1 MDEVGVGSILDYAV
15 EEDLDKPKATQM
27 EMQSCVPEEETYQKI
42 ERVSDPLPFRK
53 SSSFQYQPQQK
64 FADRRVGVVS
74 ARTYFYEDEEQCD
87 KNMENFLYC
96 IEAAGGASKHGFA
109 AIKLTALGRPQFLL
123 QFSEALM
130 SSRELFE
137 QLAGAHNQD
146 GEATAKSVLEMGFDE
161 QRFFD
166 KAGRMGVAVSREDII
181 QQYTFM
187 MEESDGYVDM
197 LDWNNLLDKNKKIA
211 DIFTVKGESDICSI
225 MSYNTKFA
233 DENGNLTNL
242 MKRLTED
249 EEAQMKR
256 MLEVSADPNG

>member
-27 EMQSCVPEEETYQKI
+27 EMDSCVPEEHTYQKI
-42 ERVSDPLPFRK
+42 ERVFDSSVNKK
-53 SSSFQYQPQQK
+53 SISFQYQPQQK

-137 QLAGAHNQD
+137 QLAGAHKEDDENS
-146 GEATAKSVLEMGFDE
+146 AKSVLEMGFDE
-161 QRFFD
+161 QRFYD
-166 KAGRMGVAVSREDII
+166 KAGRMGVAVTRQDII
-181 QQYTFM
+181 QQFTFM
-187 MEESDGYVDM
+187 IEESDGYIDM

-211 DIFTVKGESDICSI
+211 DIFTVKGIVLWW
-225 MSYNTKFA
+225 YYFFT
-233 DENGNLTNL
+233 
-242 MKRLTED
+242 
-249 EEAQMKR
+249 R
-256 MLEVSADPNG
+256 MF

>member
-15 EEDLDKPKATQM
+15 EEDLDKPKATKM
-27 EMQSCVPEEETYQKI
+27 EMESCVPDDDVDYKKI
-42 ERVSDPLPFRK
+42 ERVSESDDYQK
-53 SSSFQYQPQQK
+53 SSHSFQYQAQQK

-130 SSRELFE
+130 SSRALFE
-137 QLAGAHNQD
+137 QLAGAHNND
-146 GEATAKSVLEMGFDE
+146 DNSTKSVLEMGFDE

-166 KAGRMGVAVSREDII
+166 KVLITAQFSFSANYLCWPFFLKIGRLRYSP
-181 QQYTFM
+181 FNF
-187 MEESDGYVDM
+187 
-197 LDWNNLLDKNKKIA
+197 L
-211 DIFTVKGESDICSI
+211 
-225 MSYNTKFA
+225 
-233 DENGNLTNL
+233 
-242 MKRLTED
+242 
-249 EEAQMKR
+249 
-256 MLEVSADPNG
+256 